1 MDRQQETLQKSLD
14 ELQNVIKQYGGVSEM
29 VGLSQDMLPKDKF
42 NAEIDGHVIEVSRAL
57 SGKAIMI
64 VFQDEI
70 KCGSLYNE
78 IKSNKQGFFKRIF
91 NIK

>member
-42 NAEIDGHVIEVSRAL
+42 NAEIDGHVIEVSMAL

-64 VFQDEI
+64 VFQDGI